1 MNVQIVVADSSCL
14 IVLERVG
21 ELSLL
26 EKLFGRVRVTEQVK
40 VEFGEL
46 LPDWFDVVKAAD
58 VEMLKSLQLN
68 LDKGEATSIAYCLEQ
83 TQECLL
89 IIDEKKGRRVAVE
102 LGLEIVGTLGLIIR
116 ARESA
121 LIDSAKKILD
131 RMQAADFR
139 IAPNLRQNIL
149 ERFGEQL

>member
-1 MNVQIVVADSSCL
+1 M
-14 IVLERVG
+14 LERVG

-121 LIDSAKKILD
+121 LIDSAKKIWTGCRRL
-131 RMQAADFR
+131 
-139 IAPNLRQNIL
+139 IL
-149 ERFGEQL
+149 ESRQTCGKTF